1 MSENDEKKYKK
12 KYHGVP
18 VYACQSDTLN
28 PKLLSLA
35 HSAGVICPERY
46 TELMTP
52 SKYEKELSAIELS
65 TILES
70 YFGFQDGNF
79 EEYVIEGRQKSRFGK
94 DVLEEIRY
102 TGIERTDKEW
112 VSTGLASAEAKEIAK
127 FGDVLMVGE

>member
-35 HSAGVICPERY
+35 HSAGVLCPERY

-127 FGDVLMVGE
+127 FGDVLVVGE

>member
-65 TILES
+65 TVLES

>member
-1 MSENDEKKYKK
+1 MSENDEKQYKK

-35 HSAGVICPERY
+35 HSAGVLCPERY

-52 SKYEKELSAIELS
+52 SKYEKVLTDMEISI
-65 TILES
+65 ILES
-70 YFGFQDGNF
+70 YFGFQDGVY
-79 EEYVIEGRQKSRFGK
+79 EEYVIEGRQKTRFGK
-94 DVLEEIRY
+94 DVLEETRY

-112 VSTGLASAEAKEIAK
+112 VNTGLASAEAKEIAK
-127 FGDVLMVGE
+127 FGDVLVVGE

>member
-127 FGDVLMVGE
+127 FGDVLMVG

>member
-94 DVLEEIRY
+94 DVLEEIHY

>member
-1 MSENDEKKYKK
+1 MPENDEKKYKK

-46 TELMTP
+46 KELMTP

-65 TILES
+65 TILET

-79 EEYVIEGRQKSRFGK
+79 EEYVIEGRQKTRFGK
-94 DVLEEIRY
+94 DVLEETRY

>member
-1 MSENDEKKYKK
+1 MSENDEKQYKK

-35 HSAGVICPERY
+35 HSAGVLCPERY

-52 SKYEKELSAIELS
+52 SKYEKELSSIELS
-65 TILES
+65 TILEV
-70 YFGFQDGNF
+70 YFGFQDGVY
-79 EEYVIEGRQKSRFGK
+79 EEYDIEGRQKSRFGK
-94 DVLEEIRY
+94 DVLGETRY

-112 VSTGLASAEAKEIAK
+112 VSTGLASGEAKEIAK
-127 FGDVLMVGE
+127 FGDVLVVGE

>member
-1 MSENDEKKYKK
+1 MS
-12 KYHGVP
+12 
-18 VYACQSDTLN
+18 
-28 PKLLSLA
+28 
-35 HSAGVICPERY
+35 
-46 TELMTP
+46 P

-94 DVLEEIRY
+94 DVLEETRY